1 MKALLQ
7 PPLVDAA
14 FLADPYPIYRA
25 LRDAGPLHWSEEFFS
40 GAWLLTRHADVEAV
54 LRDTRFSAQR
64 TGGWINDVEVQRGEF
79 APFQRLFSRAL
90 LFLDAPE
97 HTRVRGL
104 MQAAFRPDALATL
117 RPRIERIADTL
128 LDAIDPG
135 VPFDFMASVARVLP
149 VRVIS
154 MLLLGTPQAA
164 GAPLMHWSDDLAA
177 FIGAPQPTRALAQRA
192 QASLLAMT
200 RYFTRQLDCPRA
212 DRVGTEPPALLDEL
226 RQARARGALKD
237 DAELLSQCA
246 MLLFAGHE
254 TTRNLLGNGL
264 LALLTHPEQWQALQS
279 DPERVPG
286 AVRELLRYDSPVQYS
301 GRRVTT
307 TLTLHG
313 RQLKRGDLVLPLI
326 GAANRD
332 PARHPHPDRLDIL
345 RPDPGALSFGSG
357 THACLGAALTRM
369 EADIVLRR
377 LLQRWP
383 HLRLAQAPRQ
393 LRRCANPAY
402 RGLTALPLHTR

>member
-1 MKALLQ
+1 MSALLTA
-7 PPLVDAA
+7 PIVDAA
-14 FLADPYPIYRA
+14 FLSDPYPTYRA
-25 LRDAGPLHWSEEFFS
+25 LREAGPLHWSEEFFG

-54 LRDTRFSAQR
+54 LRDARFSAQR
-64 TGGWINDVEVQRGEF
+64 TGGWINDVALQRGEF
-79 APFQRLFSRAL
+79 SRFQHLFSRAL

-104 MQAAFRPDALATL
+104 MQAAFRPDALALL
-117 RPRIERIADTL
+117 RPRIEHVADTL
-128 LDAIDPG
+128 LDAITPDA
-135 VPFDFMASVARVLP
+135 PFDFMARVARVLP

-154 MLLLGTPQAA
+154 MLLLGTAQADSEE
-164 GAPLMHWSDDLAA
+164 LMRWSDDIAA

-192 QASLLAMT
+192 QTGVLGMT
-200 RYFTRQLDCPRA
+200 RFFAQKLDSPGDA
-212 DRVGTEPPALLDEL
+212 EPPALLGVL
-226 RQARARGALKD
+226 QQARQHGTLKD
-237 DAELLSQCA
+237 DAELLAQCA

-264 LALLTHPEQWQALQS
+264 LALLTHPEPRQALRD
-279 DPERVPG
+279 DPDLTPG

-307 TLTLHG
+307 ALTLHG

-357 THACLGAALTRM
+357 MHACLGAALTRM

-377 LLQRWP
+377 LLRRWP
-383 HLRLAQAPRQ
+383 TLRLAQPLQQ
-393 LRRCANPAY
+393 LRWCANPAY
-402 RGLTALPLHTR
+402 RGLQTLPLLTQ